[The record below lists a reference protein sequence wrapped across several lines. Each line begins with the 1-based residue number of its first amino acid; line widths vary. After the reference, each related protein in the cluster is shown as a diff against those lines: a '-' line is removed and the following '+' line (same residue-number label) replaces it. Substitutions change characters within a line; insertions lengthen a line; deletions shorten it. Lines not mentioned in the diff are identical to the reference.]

1 MTGGCSSITSY
12 DSPGSS
18 ALLGVDS
25 HVGPGE
31 GQARLADGPVAGFNI
46 DRNGK
51 RRKPVWINIV
61 TLGIL
66 LPGFAI
72 WGLFRAFTTPTGIG
86 LWALAAAR
94 CTCSR
99 CLA

>member
-1 MTGGCSSITSY
+1 M
-12 DSPGSS
+12 S
-18 ALLGVDS
+18 ALAKGRRDWPAVLS
-25 HVGPGE
+25 
-31 GQARLADGPVAGFNI
+31 LGFNI

>member
-1 MTGGCSSITSY
+1 M
-12 DSPGSS
+12 S
-18 ALLGVDS
+18 ALAKGRRDWLTV
-25 HVGPGE
+25 
-31 GQARLADGPVAGFNI
+31 LLLGFNM

-51 RRKPVWINIV
+51 RRKPVWINIL